1 MPHLRCIKPSIS
13 SSPPPQLNLLLSP
26 PSFLPSLLKSCAT
39 HGFLLSGHIVHTHL
53 VKTNLLSRPHIA
65 TALLSLY
72 AKCSSTPCKAHQLF
86 DEMRERCVVSWTAL
100 LSAHK
105 PSESLPLFKQMCLS
119 DSSPN
124 AITMVTLL
132 SSLAHHH
139 FTLLECIHS
148 FIIRSGFCSDLPVS
162 NSLIN
167 IYSRCGDFVASR
179 RVFDEMHERD
189 LVSWNSII
197 SGYSQNGDVV
207 KVAEFLVSMRI
218 RGMCPDL
225 STLGSLASA
234 IGDMGR
240 LDWGRSVHAQVLTC
254 GFESDILVETALMD
268 MYLRCGAI
276 GFASSLFERMTE
288 RDLVA
293 WNSMISGLVHNSLPI
308 EALRVFYQ
316 MLKSWASFPSS
327 ATFASV
333 LAACAQMGAIN
344 QGKAIHG
351 YITRRGL
358 YVDVAAENSLVTMY
372 AKCGLL
378 QQSRQ
383 VFNRIS
389 ERNLVSWNAIVV
401 GYAQNG
407 LLEEAFTLFSQM
419 TLVPVRP
426 DSITIAALLQACASL
441 GALDHGKWVHNY
453 VIRNPF
459 CSCISVGTALIDMY
473 SKCGSITTARKC
485 FEAMPQH
492 DVISWTVMISGYGSH
507 GKGPIALELY
517 SDMLRTGT
525 KPNHVTFLSVLCACS
540 HAGLVKEGFELIRSM
555 VVDFG
560 IEPEIEHYASI
571 IDLLSR
577 AGRVEEAYGFLKSM
591 KSEPTI
597 EVLGIL
603 LGACRNNGRTELAE
617 VITDEI
623 LRLRP
628 QAAEAYVQLAHGHAA
643 LSQWDGMAETLVKM
657 RAMGLKKVPGWSFVQ
672 LNGTINTFFAYH
684 TSHPQFHEIMVALKL
699 LDFQMREEIVLISS
713 PNL

>member
-333 LAACAQMGAIN
+333 LAACAQM
-344 QGKAIHG
+344 
-351 YITRRGL
+351 
-358 YVDVAAENSLVTMY
+358 
-372 AKCGLL
+372 
-378 QQSRQ
+378 
-383 VFNRIS
+383 
-389 ERNLVSWNAIVV
+389 
-401 GYAQNG
+401 
-407 LLEEAFTLFSQM
+407 
-419 TLVPVRP
+419 
-426 DSITIAALLQACASL
+426 
-441 GALDHGKWVHNY
+441 
-453 VIRNPF
+453 
-459 CSCISVGTALIDMY
+459 
-473 SKCGSITTARKC
+473 
-485 FEAMPQH
+485 
-492 DVISWTVMISGYGSH
+492 
-507 GKGPIALELY
+507 
-517 SDMLRTGT
+517 
-525 KPNHVTFLSVLCACS
+525 
-540 HAGLVKEGFELIRSM
+540 
-555 VVDFG
+555 DFG